1 MTLTRPHTS
10 RPAAEEWFASR
21 SYRHDRFA
29 DVAAL
34 AERKAALGLSVSL
47 VLPCREVADTIGA
60 VLDQVRRL
68 RRRPSLVDQVVV
80 VDAGSRDGTADI
92 ARARGAEVRDEAAL
106 LPGLG
111 PVLGKGDAM
120 WRSLSVVRG
129 DIVLYA
135 DADSASFGPHFV
147 YGMLGPLLW
156 EEEVRFV
163 KATYHRPFTAPD
175 GTVVD
180 DAGRVTELTAKPLL
194 AIFYPELAG
203 FGQPLAGEV
212 AARRDL
218 LCSIPFLTGYA
229 VEVGMLIDVFRR
241 AGLGAMAQVDL
252 GSRRNRSQRLL
263 ALNSMSYAVA
273 RALLLRA
280 GQPVDADTYLHAAN
294 HPGGVGL
301 ERRRVRV
308 VERPPLSSLEIA

>member
-1 MTLTRPHTS
+1 VTLTRQDS
-10 RPAAEEWFASR
+10 SLSAAEEWFRSR

-34 AERKAALGLSVSL
+34 ARRKRERRLTVSL

-60 VLDQVRRL
+60 VLDEVEAL
-68 RRRPSLVDQVVV
+68 RERASLVDQVLI
-80 VDAGSRDGTADI
+80 VDAASRDGTAEI
-92 ARARGAEVRDEAAL
+92 GRRRGAEVYDESEL
-106 LPGLG
+106 LPQFG

-120 WRSLSVVRG
+120 WRALSVARG
-129 DIVLYA
+129 DVVLYA
-135 DADSASFGPHFV
+135 DTDSASFGAHFV
-147 YGMLGPLLW
+147 YGMLGPLLTDAGT
-156 EEEVRFV
+156 RFV

-194 AIFYPELAG
+194 AIFHPELAG

-212 AARRDL
+212 AARRDVL
-218 LCSIPFLTGYA
+218 SSIPFFTGYA
-229 VEVGMLIDVFRR
+229 VEAGMLIDVLRR
-241 AGLGAMAQVDL
+241 VGLGAMAQVDL

-273 RALLLRA
+273 QALLCRA
-280 GQPVDADTYLHAAN
+280 GRAVEAESYLHAAN
-294 HPGGVGL
+294 QPGGVRL
-301 ERRRVRV
+301 EHRRVQV
-308 VERPPLSSLEIA
+308 LERPPLGDL

>member
-1 MTLTRPHTS
+1 MTLIPADIS
-10 RPAAEEWFASR
+10 RSAAEDWFASR

-34 AERKAALGLSVSL
+34 ARRKRELDLTVTL

-60 VLDQVRRL
+60 VLDEVETL
-68 RRRPSLVDQVVV
+68 RRRAPLVDQVVV
-80 VDAGSRDGTADI
+80 VDAGSRDGTAEI
-92 ARARGAEVRDEAAL
+92 ARRRGAEVHDESAL
-106 LPGLG
+106 LPKLG

-120 WRSLSVVRG
+120 WRALSVSRG
-129 DIVLYA
+129 DVVLYA
-135 DADSASFGPHFV
+135 DADSTSFGAHFV

-212 AARRDL
+212 AARREL
-218 LCSIPFLTGYA
+218 LCSIPFFTGYA
-229 VEVGMLIDVFRR
+229 VEVGMLIDVLGRV
-241 AGLGAMAQVDL
+241 GLGTMAQVDL
-252 GSRRNRSQRLL
+252 GSRQNRSQRLL

-273 RALLLRA
+273 RALLIRA
-280 GQPVDADTYLHAAN
+280 GRTVDAESYLHAAN
-294 HPGGVGL
+294 QAGGVRL
-301 ERRRVRV
+301 EHRRVQV
-308 VERPPLSSLEIA
+308 VERPPMNELP